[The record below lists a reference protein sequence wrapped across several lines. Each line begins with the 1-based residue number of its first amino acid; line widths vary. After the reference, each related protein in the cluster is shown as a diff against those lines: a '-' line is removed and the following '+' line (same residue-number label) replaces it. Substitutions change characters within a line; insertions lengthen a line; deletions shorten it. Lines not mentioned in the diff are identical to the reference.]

1 MSLGDETNFVVIE
14 WVKFFFRDGKKAV
27 ELVPASWISCKDDQ
41 WFCQYPDEDD
51 YEHVEDWVLRSKKPK
66 KKWSS
71 SKVKIIKE
79 AKTHASGLRRL
90 EKSFQ
95 HISFISSEDDSPSDI
110 GQSSSIL
117 TKLNSVSS
125 IEDEEC
131 ISNEFMTK
139 SYAAAMEQRVTEKL
153 SKQMN
158 KIKNSLA
165 YNIKNCF

>member
-71 SKVKIIKE
+71 SEVKIIKE

-95 HISFISSEDDSPSDI
+95 HSSFTSSEDDSPSDI
-110 GQSSSIL
+110 GQSSNEI
-117 TKLNSVSS
+117 KFSV
-125 IEDEEC
+125 
-131 ISNEFMTK
+131 K
-139 SYAAAMEQRVTEKL
+139 Y
-153 SKQMN
+153 
-158 KIKNSLA
+158 
-165 YNIKNCF
+165 